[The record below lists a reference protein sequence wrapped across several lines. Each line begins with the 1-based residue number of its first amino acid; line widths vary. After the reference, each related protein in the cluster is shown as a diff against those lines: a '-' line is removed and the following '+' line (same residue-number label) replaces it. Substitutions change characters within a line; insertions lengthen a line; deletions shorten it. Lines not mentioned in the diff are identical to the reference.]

1 MSIYTR
7 ELYALIIEKSNG
19 KLFLLDNCS
28 VLPACAGNYIGLL
41 IHFDHSL
48 TYSCQCLCEWF
59 WRRVLN
65 TGVLSLFLLQV
76 MILYSHGLDWCSN
89 P

>member
-7 ELYALIIEKSNG
+7 EPYALIIEKSNG

-41 IHFDHSL
+41 IHF
-48 TYSCQCLCEWF
+48 
-59 WRRVLN
+59 
-65 TGVLSLFLLQV
+65 
-76 MILYSHGLDWCSN
+76 
-89 P
+89 